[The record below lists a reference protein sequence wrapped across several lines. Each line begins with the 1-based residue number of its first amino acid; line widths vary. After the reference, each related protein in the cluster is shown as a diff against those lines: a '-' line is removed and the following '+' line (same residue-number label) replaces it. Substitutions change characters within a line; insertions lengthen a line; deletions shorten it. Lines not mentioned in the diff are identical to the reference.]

1 MTPAQVIALLPNP
14 EALMRRVNLVIAGGA
29 TRSPT
34 LPNAPAPPA
43 NGQAVIATF
52 QVSMKGYM
60 SNGVFVP
67 QVASGFTTGLSGLFG
82 RRKNRPIAQIRRLP
96 GPAVAAPAADQFNA
110 YYVPM
115 VQTSD
120 VGLGTSHYSLP
131 TVGGPDV
138 MITSQ
143 LSGCSFGV
151 GSSAAGAVLVSH
163 VQPDAAVAAPNRAA
177 DLANNLRAGF
187 ANVRGTASKSGLYD
201 EFAAI
206 IGVRSNA
213 VWRFY
218 LQAYD
223 ASGPQTVVTHA
234 MVI

>member
-1 MTPAQVIALLPNP
+1 MTPAEVIQLLQSP
-14 EALMRRVNLVIAGGA
+14 EKLMRRVNLVIAGGA

-52 QVSMKGYM
+52 NVEMKGYM
-60 SNGVFVP
+60 SNGAFV
-67 QVASGFTTGLSGLFG
+67 ARTAKGFTTGLSGLLG
-82 RRKNRPIAQIRRLP
+82 RQKDRPIAQVTRLP
-96 GPAVAAPAADQFNA
+96 GPAVAVPAAGEFNA
-110 YYVPM
+110 FYVPM

-120 VGLGTSHYSLP
+120 VAANTSHYSLP
-131 TVGGPDV
+131 TAGGPDV

-151 GSSAAGAVLVSH
+151 GSNPGGAVLVSH
-163 VQPDAAVAAPNRAA
+163 VQPNLALPVANRAA
-177 DLANNLRAGF
+177 DLANNLGAGF
-187 ANVRGTASKSGLYD
+187 AHLTSTAAKLNQYD
-201 EFAAI
+201 VYAAI
-206 IGVRSNA
+206 VGVRTNA
-213 VWRFY
+213 TWRFY

-223 ASGPQTVVTHA
+223 TSQRVVTKA